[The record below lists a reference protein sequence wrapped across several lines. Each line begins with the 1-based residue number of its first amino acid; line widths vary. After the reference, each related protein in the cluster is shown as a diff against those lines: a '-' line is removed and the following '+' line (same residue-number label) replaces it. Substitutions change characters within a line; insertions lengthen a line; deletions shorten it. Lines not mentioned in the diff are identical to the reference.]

1 MKQLAKN
8 AFFETL
14 QTEGFSQVKG
24 YRYMVAFEG
33 QEVPIE
39 LDKFNVSEVFKY
51 INKTEYLY
59 ANNAGLGTWL
69 DTNTN
74 IVYLDVSEG
83 YHDLSEAL
91 KVAKKRNQLAIYDT
105 LDNETIYL

>member
-1 MKQLAKN
+1 MKELAKK

-14 QTEGFSQVKG
+14 QTEGFSQIKG

-51 INKTEYLY
+51 INKTIYLY
-59 ANNAGLGTWL
+59 ADNAGLGTWL
-69 DTNTN
+69 DTNTD

-105 LDNETIYL
+105 IKGETIYL